1 MSIILVRHGETP
13 LNATRVMQPPSTGLS
28 AKGLA
33 QANRVAARLQSMN
46 PHALISS
53 DMPRAW
59 QTAEQ
64 IALLTGLKPQS
75 SPLLRERNF
84 GDLRGL
90 PYDGL
95 GFDPLTMDEAPVNG
109 ESKLEFEQRVVQAF
123 EEVLRLRASLHGDM
137 VVVTHGLWIKAMLSH
152 LCARFGGLEVPHRI
166 GNTAVTVLSQ
176 DPPHLTILVNCTRH
190 LEGSEWSE
198 ADSSLSG
205 G

>member
-13 LNATRVMQPPSTGLS
+13 LNAARVMQPPSTGLS
-28 AKGLA
+28 PKGLA

-64 IALLTGLKPQS
+64 IATLTGLKPQS
-75 SPLLRERNF
+75 LSLLRERNF

-90 PYDGL
+90 PYDSL
-95 GFDPLTMDEAPVNG
+95 GFDPLTMEEAPANG
-109 ESKLEFEQRVVQAF
+109 ESRQEFEQRVVQAF
-123 EEVLRLRASLHGDM
+123 EEVLRLRANLLGDI
-137 VVVTHGLWIKAMLSH
+137 VVVTHGLWIKAMLSY
-152 LCARFGGLEVPHRI
+152 LCSRFGGFEVPHRI

-176 DPPHLTILVNCTRH
+176 DPPHLTMLVNCTRH

>member
-13 LNATRVMQPPSTGLS
+13 LNAARVMQPPSTGLS
-28 AKGLA
+28 ARGLA
-33 QANRVAARLQSMN
+33 QANRVAARLHSMN
-46 PHALISS
+46 PRGLISS

-64 IALLTGLKPQS
+64 IASLTGLKPQS

-90 PYDGL
+90 PYDSL
-95 GFDPLTMDEAPVNG
+95 GFDPLTMEEAPANG
-109 ESKLEFEQRVVQAF
+109 ESKQAFEQRVVQAF
-123 EEVLRLRASLHGDM
+123 EEILIRRAKLQGDL
-137 VVVTHGLWIKAMLSH
+137 VVVTHGLWIKAMLSD
-152 LCARFGGLEVPHRI
+152 LCSRFGGLEVPHRI

-176 DPPHLTILVNCTRH
+176 DPPHLTGLVNCTRH
-190 LEGSEWSE
+190 LDGPEWSE
-198 ADSSLSG
+198 TGSSLSG